1 MKANLTNLLYQ
12 AIQSLNIEISQ
23 EQIIIEKPKL
33 IEHGDFSTNIA
44 MLLAKPLKKNPREI
58 AENIINAI
66 TQNDFFNKI
75 EIAGAGFI
83 NFYLNNDVLVSLI
96 QNICKKKDTFGS
108 NQQGNN
114 QKIQIEFVSANPT
127 GPLHVGHGR
136 GAAIGD

>member
-75 EIAGAGFI
+75 EI
-83 NFYLNNDVLVSLI
+83 
-96 QNICKKKDTFGS
+96 C
-108 NQQGNN
+108 
-114 QKIQIEFVSANPT
+114 
-127 GPLHVGHGR
+127 
-136 GAAIGD
+136 